1 MQYFTFNNLQIPLSC
16 VTGFSYSRNANI
28 VPTSKL
34 SCKCLGINPMQVQLQ
49 LTLNSSTCYTDN
61 FQGGNSGFLELARAV
76 SQIRPSK
83 TDKPS
88 FIQIGDNVI
97 IPQMK
102 FMLISTNLTYQS
114 DRLGNLQEMQASWTL
129 GGTQVV
135 KDENRNTELKSN
147 SEDLLPKVILHCKGK
162 SIECSQDISIADLK
176 LSGFKGSIQLMLAD
190 TYTEVDRDT
199 WLADVND
206 SEDSYFEIA
215 GYGKF
220 YIIESYVIYDNWL
233 NFELTKF
240 SKKWYQK
247 HTETLISTD
256 KVFTLADAFEST
268 RDDVEVKSK
277 AKFEYFKFDDTP
289 ISVLRGLQD
298 SLGYLIGLRNDKIYL
313 YDAPDKIGS
322 GQITYDYVLDNDVMT
337 TPITKVIIRDG
348 YGEYSAGN
356 DKGETFSV
364 NAICRVTSETSENV
378 LKYAQFSQ
386 NMLILT
392 IPLETRINI
401 GSIVNINTGD
411 SVINCVV
418 TEFDIDFLSNTMKLE
433 LHYVER

>member
-28 VPTSKL
+28 VPTSEL
-34 SCKCLGINPMQVQLQ
+34 SCKSLGINPMQVQLQ

-61 FQGGNSGFLELARAV
+61 FQGGIWGFLELARTI

-102 FMLISTNLTYQS
+102 FMLISTNLTYLS
-114 DRLGNLQEMQASWTL
+114 DRLGNLQEMQVSWTL

-147 SEDLLPKVILHCKGK
+147 SEDLLPKVVLHCKGK

-215 GYGKF
+215 GYGRF
-220 YIIESYVIYDNWL
+220 YILESYVIYDNWL
-233 NFELTKF
+233 NFVLTKF
-240 SKKWYQK
+240 SK
-247 HTETLISTD
+247 
-256 KVFTLADAFEST
+256 
-268 RDDVEVKSK
+268 
-277 AKFEYFKFDDTP
+277 
-289 ISVLRGLQD
+289 
-298 SLGYLIGLRNDKIYL
+298 
-313 YDAPDKIGS
+313 
-322 GQITYDYVLDNDVMT
+322 
-337 TPITKVIIRDG
+337 
-348 YGEYSAGN
+348 
-356 DKGETFSV
+356 
-364 NAICRVTSETSENV
+364 
-378 LKYAQFSQ
+378 
-386 NMLILT
+386 
-392 IPLETRINI
+392 
-401 GSIVNINTGD
+401 
-411 SVINCVV
+411 
-418 TEFDIDFLSNTMKLE
+418 
-433 LHYVER
+433 